1 VGTGTADRCIN
12 GHSRPDLES
21 GLVKWYCPT
30 CWRATLFSADR
41 CAAGHTRP
49 ADPVGYMGWSC
60 PHDGCLDPVFGSSV
74 DRSAAK
80 GRAIT
85 DVNLANGY
93 TSHLLGYMGGDP
105 GGVMTTVGAPLL
117 AGFAFAA
124 AVTVSLT
131 DRQGLAAGVAVT
143 CFAAA
148 AIAILFGLEFSSLRL
163 QESPIRDP
171 KKATDVLY
179 EVGILLILGGLLAYV
194 LAGSW
199 GVPKWIAVGILIA
212 SIAIDIGLQIAVLR
226 KHHRI
231 GSHLTDGGLAG

>member
-1 VGTGTADRCIN
+1 
-12 GHSRPDLES
+12 
-21 GLVKWYCPT
+21 
-30 CWRATLFSADR
+30 
-41 CAAGHTRP
+41 
-49 ADPVGYMGWSC
+49 MGWSC

-74 DRSAAK
+74 DRSAATS
-80 GRAIT
+80 RAIS
-85 DVNLANGY
+85 DVNNANGL
-93 TSHLLGYMGGDP
+93 TCKMVGSMGGDP

-131 DRQGLAAGVAVT
+131 DRQGLAAGFAVT
-143 CFAAA
+143 CFVAA

-171 KKATDVLY
+171 KKATEVLY
-179 EVGILLILGGLLAYV
+179 EVGILLIFGGLLAYV

-212 SIAIDIGLQIAVLR
+212 SIAIDIGLQIGVLR
-226 KHHRI
+226 KHRGV
-231 GSHLTDGGLAG
+231 GSPLTDGGF